1 MLRERAKLI
10 TNISISIDIVIELTA
25 FWLAHLIR
33 NEFLIGR
40 SFEILGK
47 LYVVEERAFT
57 GEDLWMLVIIL
68 PFSLFFFR
76 QFGAYK
82 SARLSTFGMV
92 MGGYLSGLLAMMI
105 ILVLM
110 HDVFPQ
116 LHVSRLTT
124 VIFLLMTGAM
134 LTVKVRAAFF
144 VMHHIR
150 GMGFNFRNVLI
161 IGSGPRAIEVVD
173 AIKEHPEWGLRV
185 TGFVDPDPIRV
196 GEEIEGHVVVG
207 SVDDL
212 PRILDENVVDE
223 VIIAMPRSWFQLVE
237 KVIRVC
243 ETSGIRAHL
252 RFDLFNPRIAKPVFH
267 DLFGFKLL
275 SFETTSMHEV
285 QLIFKHLFDVLV
297 SLLLIL
303 FFSPLLLTV
312 ALLIKGTSPGPV
324 LFNQMRM
331 GLNGRRFKMYKFRS
345 MYQGAEKHLGELKD
359 QNEMTGPVFKIAHD
373 PRVTPVGW
381 FIRKFSIDELP
392 QLFNVLKGDMS
403 LVGPR
408 PPIYK
413 EVLEYQRWQRRR
425 LSMRPGITCIWQVS
439 GRNDIGFEEW
449 MKLDLQYID
458 NWSFWLDLK
467 LLFKTIPAV
476 LIGKGAH

>member
-1 MLRERAKLI
+1 MLRERAHLI
-10 TNISISIDIVIELTA
+10 TNISATVDVVIELIA
-25 FWLAHLIR
+25 FWLAHVIR
-33 NEFLIGR
+33 NDFLMGR
-40 SFEILGK
+40 SIDFLGK
-47 LYVVEERAFT
+47 LYVIEEKAFT
-57 GEDLWMLVIIL
+57 GDDLWMLVIIV
-68 PFSLFFFR
+68 PFSLFLFR

-110 HDVFPQ
+110 HDIFQQ
-116 LHVSRLTT
+116 LNISRLTT
-124 VIFLLMTGAM
+124 VSFLMLTGAI
-134 LTVKVRAAFF
+134 LTIKVRTAFF

-150 GMGFNFRNVLI
+150 GMGFNFRNVMI
-161 IGSGPRAIEVVD
+161 IGSGPRALEVVD

-185 TGFVDPDPIRV
+185 TGFVDPDPART
-196 GEEIEGHVVVG
+196 GEEIQGHLVVG
-207 SVDDL
+207 NVDDL
-212 PRILDENVVDE
+212 SRVLDENVVDE

-237 KVIRVC
+237 QVIRVC
-243 ETSGIRAHL
+243 EISGIRAHL

-285 QLIFKHLFDVLV
+285 QLVFKRMFDMVVSFLLV
-297 SLLLIL
+297 L
-303 FFSPLLLTV
+303 FFSPLLLII
-312 ALLIKGTSPGPV
+312 ALLIKWTSPGPM
-324 LFNQMRM
+324 LFNQVRM
-331 GLNGRRFKMYKFRS
+331 GLNGRKFNMYKFRS
-345 MYQGAEKHLGELKD
+345 MYQDAENQLEALKAS
-359 QNEMTGPVFKIAHD
+359 NEMSGPVFKIAND
-373 PRVTPVGW
+373 PRVTPVGR

-413 EVLEYQRWQRRR
+413 EVLEYQRKHRRR

-439 GRNDIGFEEW
+439 GRNDIDFEEW
-449 MKLDLQYID
+449 MKLDLEYID

-467 LLFKTIPAV
+467 ILFKTIPSV
-476 LIGKGAH
+476 LMGKGAH